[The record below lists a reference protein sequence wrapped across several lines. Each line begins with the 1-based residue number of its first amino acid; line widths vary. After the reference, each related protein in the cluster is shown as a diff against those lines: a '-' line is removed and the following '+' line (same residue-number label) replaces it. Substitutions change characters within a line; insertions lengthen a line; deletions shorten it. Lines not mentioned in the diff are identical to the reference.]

1 MTRKTEKKTERKTVN
16 KEPPKRKAQ
25 VKKKNEKNKE
35 LSRAEIKAVLRLPE
49 GPESD
54 EKLDKMLA
62 SFGEEFTAKERLFVL
77 FYATPTSICC
87 GKVNKSGEYAG
98 GAWKNYGSWA
108 LQQSH
113 VRKRVD
119 ELFNATS
126 LQEIEDI
133 FREDIQFCKD
143 VLNCDR
149 TSFKEDKLID
159 LGEKGS
165 FDIIDDKQI
174 KDLTPTQKKMV
185 AGFDYDKNGHAHYA
199 IETRASARQ
208 ALMNYHKLLTSKITG
223 TDEKKTDTVV
233 TLEAIKDKVTAKISI
248 IQHNETEAEA
258 AGEFIETMNDVD
270 EEA

>member
-1 MTRKTEKKTERKTVN
+1 MARKKIENQPTKT
-16 KEPPKRKAQ
+16 
-25 VKKKNEKNKE
+25 KKKQKNAE
-35 LSRAEIKAVLRLPE
+35 PSREEIKNILRLPE
-49 GPESD
+49 GPEGD
-54 EKLDKMLA
+54 ERLDKMLA

-77 FYATPTSICC
+77 FYATPTSISC

-108 LQQSH
+108 LQQPH

-119 ELFNATS
+119 DLFNTTS

-133 FREDIQFCKD
+133 FREDIQFCRD
-143 VLNCDR
+143 VLSCDR
-149 TSFKEDKLID
+149 TAFKEDKLID

-165 FDIIDDKQI
+165 FDIIDDKKI

-185 AGFDYDKNGHAHYA
+185 AGFDYDKNGHAHYS

-223 TDEKKTDTVV
+223 VDEKKTDTVV
-233 TLEAIKDKVTAKISI
+233 TLEAIKDKVTAKISL
-248 IQHNETEAEA
+248 IQHNQVEAEA
-258 AGEFIETMNDVD
+258 AGEFIETMSETD